1 MRKNPSPGRRRPSAV
16 SADPRPTYADLVRI
30 VDVLRSTE
38 RFSEFRLKAGDIEIE
53 VKRSRGAAALPVG
66 IGAAVA
72 PAAPA
77 VPVAP
82 VPTASAGSAAP
93 VAAASA
99 APVAS
104 AVAADEASLPE
115 GLQLVR
121 APTMGT
127 FYRAPKPGAPAFV
140 EPGTRVAAGDPLGLV
155 EVMKLFNSVNAPC
168 AGTVTHVLAGDA
180 AVVAEG
186 QALIALRPDA

>member
-1 MRKNPSPGRRRPSAV
+1 MKKKRSAARRRTAAASP
-16 SADPRPTYADLVRI
+16 ADARPTYADLVRI

-53 VKRSRGAAALPVG
+53 VKRGRGAAAAGPAPV
-66 IGAAVA
+66 AAVA
-72 PAAPA
+72 PALPAATTAPA
-77 VPVAP
+77 PV
-82 VPTASAGSAAP
+82 
-93 VAAASA
+93 VAAA
-99 APVAS
+99 
-104 AVAADEASLPE
+104 AVDEASLPE
-115 GLQLVR
+115 GLQRVR

-127 FYRAPKPGAPAFV
+127 FYRAPKPGAPPFV
-140 EPGTRVAAGDPLGLV
+140 EPGARVAAGDPLGLV

-186 QALIALRPDA
+186 QALVALRPDA